1 MFVRVVFLLL
11 LAANVGVAAW
21 LYLAPQRHA
30 AATVAPVTDPGVP
43 ALQLLAENEPARPEA
58 SAAEL
63 AAAPST
69 PEEEARDRCVSLGP
83 FGTQADLRRAMNA
96 LTPLVK
102 RIQFRESRQNATRG
116 FLVYLPAPSSREQSL
131 AVARSLSAKGV
142 RDYYVVTAGEQQNS
156 ISLGLFKDRNNAER
170 RRAEVAAL
178 GFAPAI
184 VERNEEA
191 PVYWLDYALS
201 PDAKLNWREKLGN
214 PSDVSEQTAS
224 CFP

>member
-30 AATVAPVTDPGVP
+30 AVAVAPVADPGVP

-170 RRAEVAAL
+170 RRGEVAAL
-178 GFAPAI
+178 GFTPAI

-214 PSDVSEQTAS
+214 PSDVGEQSSA

>member
-1 MFVRVVFLLL
+1 
-11 LAANVGVAAW
+11 
-21 LYLAPQRHA
+21 
-30 AATVAPVTDPGVP
+30 
-43 ALQLLAENEPARPEA
+43 
-58 SAAEL
+58 
-63 AAAPST
+63 
-69 PEEEARDRCVSLGP
+69 VSLGP

-116 FLVYLPAPSSREQSL
+116 FLVYLPAPNSREQSL
-131 AVARSLSAKGV
+131 AAARSLSAKGV

-170 RRAEVAAL
+170 RRAQVAAL

-191 PVYWLDYALS
+191 PVYWLDYALA

-214 PSDVSEQTAS
+214 PADVAEQSAA

>member
-30 AATVAPVTDPGVP
+30 AAAVAPVTDPGVP
-43 ALQLLAENEPARPEA
+43 ALELLAEKEPARPET

-102 RIQFRESRQNATRG
+102 RIQFREARQNATRG

-184 VERNEEA
+184 VERSEEA

-214 PSDVSEQTAS
+214 PSDVSEQTSA